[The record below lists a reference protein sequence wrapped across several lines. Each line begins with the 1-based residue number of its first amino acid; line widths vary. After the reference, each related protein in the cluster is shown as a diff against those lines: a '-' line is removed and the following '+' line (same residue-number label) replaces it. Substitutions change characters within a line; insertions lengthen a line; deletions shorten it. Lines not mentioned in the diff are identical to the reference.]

1 MVQFRSHLIHA
12 FVEGGATCASNPVA
26 THHRLGKSVE
36 NPRSAI
42 LCAVVA
48 FSLLLTRA

>member
-1 MVQFRSHLIHA
+1 MVQLKSNLIYA
-12 FVEGGATCASNPVA
+12 FVWGVTCAYNPVT

-42 LCAVVA
+42 LCEIVA
-48 FSLLLTRA
+48 SLRF